1 MNELTTHIQEN
12 MPLCMLLAH
21 NIVLVDESRNGMS
34 AKLKNGG
41 RLHNLKQ
48 VVGRQYELQFQWVC
62 GNKCDSCENWSSRDN
77 PKILFQY
84 LGFIKRKERLK
95 SMSSIG

>member
-48 VVGRQYELQFQWVC
+48 V
-62 GNKCDSCENWSSRDN
+62 
-77 PKILFQY
+77 
-84 LGFIKRKERLK
+84 
-95 SMSSIG
+95 